1 MRCNQQS
8 TEFVSL
14 LIMCYT
20 VGTEGYM
27 ATKVTTLKNA
37 EKTDNL
43 LPRTELNA
51 IFDSDGNYLDS
62 NLKASDLNALKGGA
76 VDELVRFT
84 EDGAGTPIP
93 TDADTLEGHDA
104 SYFATAESVSSLT
117 VTTYTQLV
125 DHTIAQGSSSW
136 QSWSSD
142 VFDDNHKKF
151 LLYVTCTGA
160 TYNSIIF
167 TKDELD
173 TIRTAGVLA
182 TSAIWH
188 TNTVIIANINS
199 NSMRVSI
206 SAKTSSLPCRVMLY
220 AMD

>member
-1 MRCNQQS
+1 
-8 TEFVSL
+8 
-14 LIMCYT
+14 MCYT

-104 SYFATAESVSSLT
+104 SYFATAESVSSLLTPTTIWSGDIHATGGSYT
-117 VTTYTQLV
+117 VSEAITNFMALQFVFNVIPSRSPSYDVQADQSFILPFVGRYDLSSVTGGVSAFGIEFTTTTDFTVYTY
-125 DHTIAQGSSSW
+125 S
-136 QSWSSD
+136 
-142 VFDDNHKKF
+142 K
-151 LLYVTCTGA
+151 
-160 TYNSIIF
+160 
-167 TKDELD
+167 
-173 TIRTAGVLA
+173 A
-182 TSAIWH
+182 TSYDAGL
-188 TNTVIIANINS
+188 VRIIGLF
-199 NSMRVSI
+199 R
-206 SAKTSSLPCRVMLY
+206 LPN
-220 AMD
+220 

>member
-1 MRCNQQS
+1 
-8 TEFVSL
+8 
-14 LIMCYT
+14 
-20 VGTEGYM
+20 M

-104 SYFATAESVSSLT
+104 SYFATADALSSLIKT
-117 VTTYTQLV
+117 SNLTLTLSAN
-125 DHTIAQGSSSW
+125 DHGSYSLTSAEMPLDAIPLGVYIRGYSSS
-136 QSWSSD
+136 S
-142 VFDDNHKKF
+142 
-151 LLYVTCTGA
+151 LLDLTFSMIRGTNEWLVG
-160 TYNSIIF
+160 YNNPTSLTSVNI
-167 TKDELD
+167 
-173 TIRTAGVLA
+173 TIVY
-182 TSAIWH
+182 S
-188 TNTVIIANINS
+188 
-199 NSMRVSI
+199 
-206 SAKTSSLPCRVMLY
+206 
-220 AMD
+220 